1 MVSHISLSQAQQKQ
15 IYHHGELCYPEECCG
30 LLLGQVMINKN
41 NKNEAF
47 SSSFLQDRHWQI
59 KEVQPTA
66 NCWGDIEEFRQDY
79 GQESKLN
86 RFAIAPQV
94 LLAAQKDCR
103 QRNLSIIGIYH
114 SHPDGQPIPSEF
126 DRAIAWPEYVY
137 LIAAGKQGIFT
148 TSRSWYLNEAG
159 KFVEVDL
166 TFLV

>member
-1 MVSHISLSQAQQKQ
+1 MVTHISLSQAQQKQ
-15 IYHHGELCYPEECCG
+15 IYDHGELCYPEECCG
-30 LLLGQVMINKN
+30 LLLGQVIINKN
-41 NKNEAF
+41 DTP
-47 SSSFLQDRHWQI
+47 SSGSLRERHWQV

-66 NCWGDIEEFRQDY
+66 NCWGDIEEFPQDY
-79 GQESKLN
+79 AQGSRLN
-86 RFAIAPQV
+86 RFAINPQV

-126 DRAIAWPEYVY
+126 DRAIAWAEYVY
-137 LIAAGKQGIFT
+137 LIAAGKQGSFT

-159 KFVEVDL
+159 NFVEVDS